1 MTNSEDPIDPS
12 FLEQKH
18 RYFDLL
24 CRNLGLEAGLQEN
37 GRDYAIASA
46 AAGNVRVFFEHER
59 GLGGFAVGAFD
70 DVRPLCSVEGLA
82 LRFPRIRVLSEGR
95 QRLDLDEQ
103 RRFIEGRWSDLQVMF
118 SADHIGETRSW
129 HRAAAAAYMEQL
141 SGKK

>member
-1 MTNSEDPIDPS
+1 MTESEPLVDPS
-12 FLEQKH
+12 FLKQKH
-18 RYFDLL
+18 KHFDLL

-37 GRDYAIASA
+37 GDGYAIASA

-82 LRFPRIRVLSEGR
+82 LRFPRIRVLSEGH

-103 RRFIEGRWSDLQVMF
+103 RQFIEDHWSDLQVMF
-118 SADHIGETRSW
+118 SVAHIAETRAW
-129 HRAAAAAYMEQL
+129 QRAAAAAYMERL
-141 SGKK
+141 AGKR

>member
-12 FLEQKH
+12 FLEQKQKH
-18 RYFDLL
+18 FDLL

-82 LRFPRIRVLSEGR
+82 LRFPRIRVLSEGH

-103 RRFIEGRWSDLQVMF
+103 RQFIEDHWSDLQVMF
-118 SADHIGETRSW
+118 SVEHIAETRAW
-129 HRAAAAAYMEQL
+129 QRAAAAAYMERL
-141 SGKK
+141 AGKR

>member
-12 FLEQKH
+12 FLKQKH
-18 RYFDLL
+18 KHFDLL
-24 CRNLGLEAGLQEN
+24 YRNLGLEAGLQEN
-37 GRDYAIASA
+37 GPDYAIASA

-82 LRFPRIRVLSEGR
+82 LRFPRIRVLSEGH

-103 RRFIEGRWSDLQVMF
+103 RQFIEDHWSDLQVMF
-118 SADHIGETRSW
+118 SVEHIAETRAW
-129 HRAAAAAYMEQL
+129 QRAAAAAYMERL
-141 SGKK
+141 AGKR